1 MDQRLGLRNT
11 PYSQRLYFGWVIVG
25 EACHN
30 KTNKP
35 EVVNINNINILGN
48 GRQSLFLPCN
58 NSFEVKETSS
68 ISTMIKPTIVQ
79 NAVDPDIFIRSNYNE
94 KIEYSEED
102 DQFIRLMDEEFQRD
116 CEGSWKATENSRR
129 HETKWQFQTT

>member
-1 MDQRLGLRNT
+1 
-11 PYSQRLYFGWVIVG
+11 
-25 EACHN
+25 
-30 KTNKP
+30 
-35 EVVNINNINILGN
+35 
-48 GRQSLFLPCN
+48 
-58 NSFEVKETSS
+58 
-68 ISTMIKPTIVQ
+68 MIKPTIVQ